1 MAALDGQGADHQHL
15 QRMVTVLKKMHQLQ
29 PVVGG
34 PSFIAHPGS
43 FFRDMYVRTAA
54 E

>member
-1 MAALDGQGADHQHL
+1 VPITNTSSDGDRAKEDAPTPT
-15 QRMVTVLKKMHQLQ
+15 RRR
-29 PVVGG
+29 G
-34 PSFIAHPGS
+34 PSFVAHPGS